1 MGETDPKIEFAEA
14 GFLTDVSWFVFA
26 AAGSGALL
34 GLAFS
39 VGYWVFRILT

>member
-14 GFLTDVSWFVFA
+14 GFLTDVSWFVVA

-39 VGYWVFRILT
+39 AAYWVFRILT